1 MSFEIGV
8 GENGLFSSLL
18 IRNVFSF
25 CDAGSVEE
33 TCDHWQDCLKHLGD
47 KDHDLSDCV
56 CS

>member
-18 IRNVFSF
+18 IGNVFSF
-25 CDAGSVEE
+25 CEAGSVEE